1 MKIFFFILFLPLFVK
16 GQTHQEFWG
25 KVNITKQLNNR
36 WDAGID
42 LQYRQ
47 QSNYKT
53 LDKDI
58 FRYPLTRSIRS
69 WVYYHTKNKWTFV
82 ASPIAY
88 FVSDD
93 LKNDLGI
100 LKKTEEIRFLGG
112 LMKGF
117 LIKKI
122 KINNRLLAE
131 HRIIDVNNAQQY
143 SQWRYRLQNSLTI
156 PLHNVNKTTGA
167 NYILSN
173 EFFIKSQAN
182 VFSFDQERLL
192 NVFQWKF
199 KHIDVDIG
207 YQWTIQKINKSNH
220 HRNQWLMM
228 TNIII

>member
-1 MKIFFFILFLPLFVK
+1 MKIFFFILFLPLFVN
-16 GQTHQEFWG
+16 GQTHKEFWS

-36 WDAGID
+36 WDVGID
-42 LQYRQ
+42 VQYRQ
-47 QSNYKT
+47 QSNYKA

-58 FRYPLTRSIRS
+58 FHYPLTRSIRS
-69 WVYYHTKNKWTFV
+69 WVYYHSKNKWTIV
-82 ASPIAY
+82 ASPLAY

-93 LKNDLGI
+93 IKNDLGI
-100 LKKTEEIRFLGG
+100 LKKTEEIRFMGG
-112 LMKGF
+112 LMKGL

-156 PLHNVNKTTGA
+156 PLHNVNNTTGA

>member
-100 LKKTEEIRFLGG
+100 LKKTEEIRFL
-112 LMKGF
+112 
-117 LIKKI
+117 
-122 KINNRLLAE
+122 
-131 HRIIDVNNAQQY
+131 V
-143 SQWRYRLQNSLTI
+143 
-156 PLHNVNKTTGA
+156 
-167 NYILSN
+167 
-173 EFFIKSQAN
+173 
-182 VFSFDQERLL
+182 
-192 NVFQWKF
+192 
-199 KHIDVDIG
+199 
-207 YQWTIQKINKSNH
+207 
-220 HRNQWLMM
+220 
-228 TNIII
+228 